1 MNKKE
6 AILYAG
12 TKLFAEKGFDGASM
26 AELAELTN
34 IASATI
40 FYHFKNKEE
49 LFLAVM
55 KNAADGILQDFNSFF
70 SDRSFGS
77 GLDMMEDIISFFLY
91 MAGHREEWFL
101 LLHRNHPYRLAEV
114 NPVCRR
120 YLEAIYNCFVEVFE
134 RAIHRGITDGS
145 MREVPPH
152 RTALLIL
159 SMVDGV
165 VRFKTF
171 QLYNAGALYKNLIE
185 LCRSMLKKHDT
196 H

>member
-1 MNKKE
+1 MTKKE

-26 AELAELTN
+26 TELAELTN

-55 KNAADGILQDFNSFF
+55 EKAADGILKEFDEFF
-70 SDRSFGS
+70 SKRSFHS
-77 GLDMMEDIISFFLY
+77 GMDMLEDTISFFLY
-91 MAGHREEWFL
+91 MAGHQEEWFL

-134 RAIHRGITDGS
+134 RAIHTGKADKS

-152 RTALLIL
+152 KTALIIL

-171 QLYNAGALYKNLIE
+171 QLYNAGALYRNLIE
-185 LCRSMLKKHDT
+185 LCRKMLQP
-196 H
+196 